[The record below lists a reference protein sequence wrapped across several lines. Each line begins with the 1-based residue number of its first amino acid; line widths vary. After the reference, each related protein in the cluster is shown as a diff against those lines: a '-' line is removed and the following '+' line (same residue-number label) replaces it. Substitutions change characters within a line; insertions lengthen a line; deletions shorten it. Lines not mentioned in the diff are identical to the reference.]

1 MWIKLRCAF
10 FTKDL
15 SWKDAGLSF
24 ETYLTDALE
33 KVPWI
38 GDGLCVDVPCLWNRL
53 RVGVPL
59 TTLLPF
65 AQELIEMVLSRTKE
79 DAPRHL
85 VRTLVRWQ
93 FCQWE
98 MHPTCICCICPC
110 FFLGGLERWRWLS
123 ESSGAYIDVNL
134 SRSNLRLDGMSLI
147 VSFLCPSLKVD
158 GLDKKLRCRCEGW
171 YPEKFHG
178 SLFLIS

>member
-110 FFLGGLERWRWLS
+110 FFLGGVGKVTLAIRAKVLTLMWTWAEATFVLM
-123 ESSGAYIDVNL
+123 G
-134 SRSNLRLDGMSLI
+134 
-147 VSFLCPSLKVD
+147 CP
-158 GLDKKLRCRCEGW
+158 
-171 YPEKFHG
+171 
-178 SLFLIS
+178 